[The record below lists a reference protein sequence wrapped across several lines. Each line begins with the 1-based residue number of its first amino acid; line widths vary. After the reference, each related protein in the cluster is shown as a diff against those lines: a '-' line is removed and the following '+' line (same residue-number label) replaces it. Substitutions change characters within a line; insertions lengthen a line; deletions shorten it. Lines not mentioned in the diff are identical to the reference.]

1 MTDELMLDL
10 DAASGSETQPMSSSN
25 QAPMGR
31 FYEVDGRRLLLHR
44 SGTGGPAVV
53 FLPGAS
59 AFGLDYLNIH
69 DRVAQFATSVVYD
82 RGGTGWSGPADLPRS
97 LADVAVELR
106 QLLRIAEVSSPY
118 VLVAH
123 SIGGAYARRYAQL
136 FPEEVA
142 GVVYLDAFHEDWEK
156 YLPRLRAQQV
166 PGSLAL
172 RLIALAS
179 RGLYRRMF
187 ASWPDGVRR
196 PLIERHLTVTAQRAG
211 AQERSDQPQWCEEL
225 KAGGPVPDA
234 PLVALSALGVD
245 VAMRLFMSPK
255 ALRAMNAGK
264 QRLYEALAASVSNG
278 EHRPLETAK
287 HSTIHIDCP
296 DAVTRAIADLWK
308 RVS

>member
-1 MTDELMLDL
+1 
-10 DAASGSETQPMSSSN
+10 MSSSR
-25 QAPMGR
+25 QPPVGR
-31 FYEVDGRRLLLHR
+31 FYDVDGRRLLLHR

-59 AFGLDYLNIH
+59 AFGLDYLNVH
-69 DRVAQFATSVVYD
+69 DRVAQFTTSVVYD
-82 RGGTGWSGPADLPRS
+82 RGGTGWSAPADLPRS
-97 LADVAVELR
+97 LADVATELR
-106 QLLRIAEVSSPY
+106 QLLRTADVSGPY

-142 GVVYLDAFHEDWEK
+142 GVVYLDAFHEDWET
-156 YLPRLRAQQV
+156 YLPRLRPQQV

-172 RLIALAS
+172 RLIAFSS

-187 ASWPDGVRR
+187 ASWPDDVRR

-211 AQERSDQPQWCEEL
+211 AQERSDQPRWRDEL

-234 PLVALSALGVD
+234 PLVAMSALGVD
-245 VAMRLFMSPK
+245 FAMRLFMSPK

-264 QRLYEALAASVSNG
+264 QHLYEALAASVSNG
-278 EHRPLETAK
+278 EYRALETAK
-287 HSTIHIDCP
+287 HSTIHVDCA